1 MNPKHF
7 VIFLFLFLFLSPFLS
22 KSQDCSPLQSTKAYK
37 WFEQNGICMDSSQ
50 RPYLYFSTYEWA
62 GTRYSYGKAVKQKGT
77 DCSGFVSSVFRDV
90 YCVELSRSSVGIWP
104 QTIPIDKKDLQE
116 GDILFFKIRKGR
128 ISHVGI
134 YLGNNKFIHAAVK
147 GGVIVSDLGE
157 PYYARYFFSGGRV
170 VQKQ

>member
-1 MNPKHF
+1 MNSKH
-7 VIFLFLFLFLSPFLS
+7 ILLFLFLFPFLI
-22 KSQDCSPLQSTKAYK
+22 KAQECSSIQSTKAYK
-37 WFEQNGICMDSSQ
+37 WFEHNGICMDSTQ
-50 RPYLYFSTYEWA
+50 CPYLYFNAYEWA

-77 DCSGFVSSVFRDV
+77 DCSGFVSSVFREV
-90 YCVELSRSSVGIWP
+90 YCLELSRSSVGIWP
-104 QTIPIDKKDLQE
+104 QTKPVENQDLKE
-116 GDILFFKIRKGR
+116 GDILFFQIKKGS

-170 VQKQ
+170 IEDL